1 MICFI
6 KTVFT
11 VFYFIII
18 IIFFFISSARRGG
31 GGLKARWINGRG
43 VCKLQSC
50 CAPLFASRAASALSV
65 GLALGVFPV
74 PVSGSGGPA
83 VVVPIN
89 QSTEHDASHHRIVVV
104 RSTRIGTG
112 VAGSMYKLVA
122 LGGED
127 RKSGFGKGKKWPRKT
142 LLGLDPRQR
151 QSLACTF
158 LGELKGSRWLAR
170 HISAAGQCERVRAGP
185 REDEPSR

>member
-18 IIFFFISSARRGG
+18 IIFFYFISSARRGG

-122 LGGED
+122 LRGRPEVRIPEGEEMA
-127 RKSGFGKGKKWPRKT
+127 SENTAGFGSEAKAVV
-142 LLGLDPRQR
+142 GLHVSRRTQR
-151 QSLACTF
+151 QSLACTSH
-158 LGELKGSRWLAR
+158 LRR
-170 HISAAGQCERVRAGP
+170 RTV
-185 REDEPSR
+185 